1 MASAERATTL
11 RLHHLA
17 PQGEHIGKMG
27 AGDLNMKKSW
37 HPMLH
42 SNQEKV
48 WLQEQEAI
56 KERKRLEELRK
67 EREHE
72 RQMQELQRIHEEAG
86 GKKRVERVEWMY
98 ATPAAKGEPSEAELE
113 DYLLGKKRVDK
124 LLQGNEMQQL
134 SRTADVGKADPGD
147 AMSQRDMATKIREDP
162 LLAIK
167 QQEQAVY
174 EMLMKD
180 PTRLRQMRA
189 KMGLEP
195 DRSERRHRHRNGDRS
210 TRHSHHGRYSRSER
224 SRYDD
229 DRSERSSRHDDR
241 SERSSR
247 YDDQRSR
254 DADRSER
261 HRSHRYDR
269 DDRRDDH
276 RGCDGRRHEEK
287 RYTSSRH
294 SREDDKPRHS
304 SSRYDDIKLSYDA
317 DRRFTDGRDRH
328 REDGPYRYGDREAQ
342 SSRTELSQT
351 SEYTHRD
358 RYRAQDRSRTARGGR
373 DRSRSPVRMDDATRE
388 AKLAAMMSDA
398 RKLDDQRNAWIDKVN
413 AEEQSRQAEEDQA
426 RNDAHDHSK
435 WREGGGTG
443 KAAFLL
449 DQQRSLWGE
458 QSGGMDLHE
467 RLRRSRHGLQRVGAE
482 D

>member
-1 MASAERATTL
+1 
-11 RLHHLA
+11 
-17 PQGEHIGKMG
+17 MG

-134 SRTADVGKADPGD
+134 SRTADVGKADAGD

-195 DRSERRHRHRNGDRS
+195 DRSERRHRHRDGDRS
-210 TRHSHHGRYSRSER
+210 TRHSHHGRHSRSER

-247 YDDQRSR
+247 YDDRSSR
-254 DADRSER
+254 DAYRSER

-269 DDRRDDH
+269 YDRRDVRRDP
-276 RGCDGRRHEEK
+276 DDRRHEED
-287 RYTSSRH
+287 RYASSRH
-294 SREDDKPRHS
+294 GRDDYERRHS
-304 SSRYDDIKLSYDA
+304 SSRYDDAERSYVSGRR
-317 DRRFTDGRDRH
+317 DRDGRDR
-328 REDGPYRYGDREAQ
+328 RLEDGPSKYEDRASR
-342 SSRTELSQT
+342 SSRAESSQA
-351 SEYTHRD
+351 SEYTHRN
-358 RYRAQDRSRTARGGR
+358 RYRAQDRPRGGR
-373 DRSRSPVRMDDATRE
+373 ERSRSPARMDDTTRE

-398 RKLDDQRNAWIDKVN
+398 RKLEDQRNAWIDKVN

-467 RLRRSRHGLQRVGAE
+467 RLRRSRNGLQRVGAE

>member
-1 MASAERATTL
+1 
-11 RLHHLA
+11 
-17 PQGEHIGKMG
+17 MG

-37 HPMLH
+37 HPLLH

-48 WLQEQEAI
+48 WLQEQEAAA
-56 KERKRLEELRK
+56 ERKKLEELRK

-98 ATPAAKGEPSEAELE
+98 NTPAAKSGPSEGELE

-124 LLQGNEMQQL
+124 LLQGNEAEQL
-134 SRTADVGKADPGD
+134 SRTADIGAKDTPSANT
-147 AMSQRDMATKIREDP
+147 QRDMAAKIREDP

-195 DRSERRHRHRNGDRS
+195 ERKERKHRHRHRD
-210 TRHSHHGRYSRSER
+210 HDER
-224 SRYDD
+224 RD
-229 DRSERSSRHDDR
+229 DRHRHRDERRSDYDRRDRDYDRRHDDR
-241 SERSSR
+241 YRH
-247 YDDQRSR
+247 RSR
-254 DADRSER
+254 DDRE
-261 HRSHRYDR
+261 RYDR
-269 DDRRDDH
+269 HDDRERYDRSDDRGDRYERRDD
-276 RGCDGRRHEEK
+276 RMPRRTPRDDRDGYR
-287 RYTSSRH
+287 SRP
-294 SREDDKPRHS
+294 DD
-304 SSRYDDIKLSYDA
+304 SYDRA
-317 DRRFTDGRDRH
+317 ARRDR
-328 REDGPYRYGDREAQ
+328 
-342 SSRTELSQT
+342 T
-351 SEYTHRD
+351 YTPRD
-358 RYRAQDRSRTARGGR
+358 TPKHTHDTRPPRP
-373 DRSRSPVRMDDATRE
+373 RSRSPQRPRSDADRE

-398 RKLDDQRNAWIDKVN
+398 KRMDDERSARIQKIT
-413 AEEQSRQAEEDQA
+413 AEERNTQAEEDQR

-443 KAAFLL
+443 KAAFLV

-467 RLRRSRHGLQRVGAE
+467 RLRRSRHGLERIAPDE
-482 D
+482 

>member
-1 MASAERATTL
+1 
-11 RLHHLA
+11 
-17 PQGEHIGKMG
+17 MG

-37 HPMLH
+37 HPLLH

-48 WLQEQEAI
+48 WLQEQEAAA
-56 KERKRLEELRK
+56 ERKKLEELRK

-98 ATPAAKGEPSEAELE
+98 NTPAAKSGPSEGELE

-124 LLQGNEMQQL
+124 LLQGNEAEQL
-134 SRTADVGKADPGD
+134 SRTADIGAKD
-147 AMSQRDMATKIREDP
+147 APSANTQRDMAAKIREDP

-195 DRSERRHRHRNGDRS
+195 ERKERKHRHRHRDQDERREDRH
-210 TRHSHHGRYSRSER
+210 RHRDERRSDYDRRDRDYDRRHDDHHRHRRRDDRE
-224 SRYDD
+224 RYDRRDDRERYDRGD
-229 DRSERSSRHDDR
+229 DRSERY
-241 SERSSR
+241 ER
-247 YDDQRSR
+247 
-254 DADRSER
+254 
-261 HRSHRYDR
+261 R
-269 DDRRDDH
+269 DDRTPRRTPRDD
-276 RGCDGRRHEEK
+276 RDGYRSRPDDSYDRAARRD
-287 RYTSSRH
+287 RTYTPR
-294 SREDDKPRHS
+294 DTPRHTHDARP
-304 SSRYDDIKLSYDA
+304 SR
-317 DRRFTDGRDRH
+317 
-328 REDGPYRYGDREAQ
+328 P
-342 SSRTELSQT
+342 
-351 SEYTHRD
+351 
-358 RYRAQDRSRTARGGR
+358 
-373 DRSRSPVRMDDATRE
+373 RSRSPQRPRSDADRE

-398 RKLDDQRNAWIDKVN
+398 KKMDDERSARIQKIT
-413 AEEQSRQAEEDQA
+413 AEERSTQAEEDQR
-426 RNDAHDHSK
+426 RNDAYDHSK

-443 KAAFLL
+443 KAAFLV

-467 RLRRSRHGLQRVGAE
+467 RLRRSRHGLERIAPDE
-482 D
+482 

>member
-1 MASAERATTL
+1 
-11 RLHHLA
+11 
-17 PQGEHIGKMG
+17 MG

-72 RQMQELQRIHEEAG
+72 RQMQELQHIHEEAG

-98 ATPAAKGEPSEAELE
+98 ATPAAKGEPSEGELE

-124 LLQGNEMQQL
+124 LLQGNESQQL
-134 SRTADVGKADPGD
+134 SRTAELGKSETND
-147 AMSQRDMATKIREDP
+147 AMSQRDMASKMREDP

-195 DRSERRHRHRNGDRS
+195 DRSERRHRHRDGDRS
-210 TRHSHHGRYSRSER
+210 SRHASRYEYGDR
-224 SRYDD
+224 SRRGDYDKRSSRYNDRSWDD
-229 DRSERSSRHDDR
+229 DRSVRGHRDERRSYDSDRRRYDERSSCGDDRHYRERRSRDDAYSRGGSHDLRDRRTDDRMRDDERRSRERGHYADRRREDRYERSSR
-241 SERSSR
+241 
-247 YDDQRSR
+247 R
-254 DADRSER
+254 DS
-261 HRSHRYDR
+261 
-269 DDRRDDH
+269 
-276 RGCDGRRHEEK
+276 
-287 RYTSSRH
+287 
-294 SREDDKPRHS
+294 
-304 SSRYDDIKLSYDA
+304 
-317 DRRFTDGRDRH
+317 
-328 REDGPYRYGDREAQ
+328 DRE
-342 SSRTELSQT
+342 SK
-351 SEYTHRD
+351 YTHRERED
-358 RYRAQDRSRTARGGR
+358 AREYPRNTRMPRA
-373 DRSRSPVRMDDATRE
+373 RSRSPVRDDAARE

-398 RKLDDQRNAWIDKVN
+398 KKMADDRDAWIDKVN
-413 AEEQSRQAEEDQA
+413 AEEQSKQAEEEKE
-426 RNDAHDHSK
+426 RNDVHDQSK

-443 KAAFLL
+443 KAAFLM
-449 DQQRSLWGE
+449 DQQRNFWGD

-467 RLRRSRHGLQRVGAE
+467 RLRRSRHGLQRIAAE